1 VVVITHRF
9 HHIKTYVFKQNI
21 SSRLAFNEFLSEIQ
35 SGLKSVLQ
43 TNYLPDIHFPFSI
56 FHFQFSIFNFP
67 FSILNKVYHNFPECD
82 ILY

>member
-1 VVVITHRF
+1 MCNALRLYFRRENTVRRYIYIGIHDF

-43 TNYLPDIHFPFSI
+43 TNYLPDIHF
-56 FHFQFSIFNFP
+56 QFSIFNF
-67 FSILNKVYHNFPECD
+67 K
-82 ILY
+82 

>member
-1 VVVITHRF
+1 MVVITHRF

-43 TNYLPDIHFPFSI
+43 TNYLPELPFPFSNI
-56 FHFQFSIFNFP
+56 
-67 FSILNKVYHNFPECD
+67 NKVKHNFPECH
-82 ILY
+82 ILYKETFGGENHGMY

>member
-1 VVVITHRF
+1 
-9 HHIKTYVFKQNI
+9 VFKQNI

-56 FHFQFSIFNFP
+56 
-67 FSILNKVYHNFPECD
+67 LNKVYHNFPECD